1 MNIFKNKK
9 VGNIR
14 TVSFLGIQLYK
25 TEDSINQRVQHIL
38 GNLIYTKR
46 LRTGIK
52 EKKIFKI
59 LNFPISKRVLEN
71 DTYQYYFLNKLVKR
85 VLLPEH
91 FYNCYLKKIK
101 IKFDDVYILQCNSGE
116 IYLFFAY
123 IVKSLL
129 QKKSSKNPLF
139 IATQAY
145 HIDIM
150 KMYFPNAKYVY
161 LKDLRLKTQS
171 NQWYYNGHKIY
182 MIFSGIHLEHVEL
195 DVKNKEIGTVHYLK
209 NIMNTLDL
217 TPDDFTEPNA
227 IISLNTKNSLS
238 NKINNMQLKI
248 NKFVILAPEAKTC
261 IELPFGFWNNIALEL
276 SKKGFDIFLNITD
289 KKNLITNCKTDK
301 LDFAEL
307 YCLAQKA
314 KAIISLRSGLSEF
327 VLPTNIPNIAIYTKF
342 RDRNPDVAFSV
353 ERGIAGFSMLK
364 MPFINEDKIIEINAD
379 KYKTLDE
386 LKEVTIKSFESL
398 TNIEENL

>member
-289 KKNLITNCKTDK
+289 KKKILLLTVKQINWILQSYIVLLKK
-301 LDFAEL
+301 
-307 YCLAQKA
+307 QKQ
-314 KAIISLRSGLSEF
+314 
-327 VLPTNIPNIAIYTKF
+327 
-342 RDRNPDVAFSV
+342 
-353 ERGIAGFSMLK
+353 
-364 MPFINEDKIIEINAD
+364 
-379 KYKTLDE
+379 
-386 LKEVTIKSFESL
+386 
-398 TNIEENL
+398 